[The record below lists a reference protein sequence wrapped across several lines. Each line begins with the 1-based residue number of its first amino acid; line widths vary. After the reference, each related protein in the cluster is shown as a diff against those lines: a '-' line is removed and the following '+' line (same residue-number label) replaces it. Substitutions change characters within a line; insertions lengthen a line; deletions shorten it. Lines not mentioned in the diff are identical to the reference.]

1 MTSAIENERWRV
13 ADEVA
18 NFLSVDRDACRR
30 AFYGEPE
37 ERIYEVIRWVVAE
50 RDLPKHDPEQ
60 MIERWARTI
69 GTAAWSKWRESW
81 SEPCSGAMQR
91 RKVTV
96 LLAEGMASLL
106 TFPFTVAS

>member
-60 MIERWARTI
+60 MIERWAREH
-69 GTAAWSKWRESW
+69 AAGVYSQNHRHSSLEQV
-81 SEPCSGAMQR
+81 EGIVVRALFR
-91 RKVTV
+91 RH
-96 LLAEGMASLL
+96 AA
-106 TFPFTVAS
+106 A